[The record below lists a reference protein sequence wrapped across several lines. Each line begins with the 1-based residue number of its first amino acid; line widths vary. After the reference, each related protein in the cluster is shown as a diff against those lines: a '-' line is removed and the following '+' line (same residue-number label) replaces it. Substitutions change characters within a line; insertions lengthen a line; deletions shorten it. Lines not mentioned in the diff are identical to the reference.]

1 MTASTATA
9 RSFAGKHTTYVV
21 GAWVVL
27 MALTAATWWLGAD
40 HEIAG
45 LGRQIA
51 MVSILVL
58 TFAKIYVVG
67 HAFMELRDAAS
78 WLTRTFTTWCVV
90 LCLVLSMMYLTI

>member
-1 MTASTATA
+1 MTVPAVTKEPAAAKHST
-9 RSFAGKHTTYVV
+9 YIL

-40 HEIAG
+40 HGIGG
-45 LGRQIA
+45 LGRRIA

-67 HAFMELRDAAS
+67 HAFMELREAAV
-78 WLTRTFTTWCVV
+78 WLTRTFTTWCVA
-90 LCLVLSMMYLTI
+90 LCVVLSAMYLTI